1 MKFLISNF
9 FLFLPNDCSCSS
21 GGFDIIFD
29 DKPILPV
36 DRKNPLKKKFVEVW
50 LSSRC
55 LSRSK
60 VQRWQA
66 RT

>member
-36 DRKNPLKKKFVEVW
+36 DRKNPLKKKFVEV
-50 LSSRC
+50 
-55 LSRSK
+55 
-60 VQRWQA
+60 
-66 RT
+66 